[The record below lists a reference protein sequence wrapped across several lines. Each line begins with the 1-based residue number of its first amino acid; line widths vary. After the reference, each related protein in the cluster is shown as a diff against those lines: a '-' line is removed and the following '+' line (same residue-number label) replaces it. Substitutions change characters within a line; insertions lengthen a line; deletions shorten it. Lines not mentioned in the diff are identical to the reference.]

1 MLPRF
6 SMASSRRTKTPR
18 AAMARAPAD
27 SVTLTIA
34 GNSSG
39 DRPTA
44 SATANSSDSVSGRPS
59 MMLTVSTATTMTI
72 ITRVSR

>member
-1 MLPRF
+1 M
-6 SMASSRRTKTPR
+6 TPR

-27 SVTLTIA
+27 SVTLTMA

-44 SATANSSDSVSGRPS
+44 SATANSRESASGR
-59 MMLTVSTATTMTI
+59 
-72 ITRVSR
+72 